1 MPQKNGLTRKQ
12 EIFLNA
18 LLEGSTIV
26 ASAKE
31 AGVTN
36 QTAHNWLDTP
46 EFAQVYEKSRKQLLN
61 QSLANLHAKF
71 GKAVDTLER
80 HLDEDS
86 GTIPRDQLK
95 SAEIV
100 VNTTIQTA
108 QLIER
113 IAELEALV
121 AQREQEDLYTVKFD
135 LRKVTPDE
143 RDILRRMNA
152 DIAVRE
158 NPTV

>member
-1 MPQKNGLTRKQ
+1 MAAATY
-12 EIFLNA
+12 
-18 LLEGSTIV
+18 
-26 ASAKE
+26 

-36 QTAHNWLDTP
+36 KTAHVWLDDPT
-46 EFAQVYEKSRKQLLN
+46 FTQIYEKSRKQLLD

-71 GKAVDTLER
+71 GKAVATLER
-80 HLDEDS
+80 HLNEDS

-108 QLIER
+108 QLLER
-113 IAELEALV
+113 IAELEAALAV
-121 AQREQEDLYTVKFD
+121 REQEEFYLVRFD

-143 RDILRRMNA
+143 RDMLRRMNA
-152 DIAVRE
+152 DIASRE
-158 NPTV
+158 ATL

>member
-1 MPQKNGLTRKQ
+1 MAAA
-12 EIFLNA
+12 E
-18 LLEGSTIV
+18 S
-26 ASAKE
+26 

-36 QTAHNWLDTP
+36 KTAHVWLDDP

-71 GKAVDTLER
+71 GKAVETLER
-80 HLDEDS
+80 HLDD
-86 GTIPRDQLK
+86 GTTIPRDQIK

-108 QLIER
+108 QLLER

-121 AQREQEDLYTVKFD
+121 AQREQEELYIVKFD
-135 LRKVTPDE
+135 LRKVTSGE

>member
-1 MPQKNGLTRKQ
+1 MTS
-12 EIFLNA
+12 

-26 ASAKE
+26 AAAAS

-36 QTAHNWLDTP
+36 KTAHVWLDDPT
-46 EFAQVYEKSRKQLLN
+46 FSQVYDKSRKQLLN
-61 QSLANLHAKF
+61 QSLAKLHAKF
-71 GKAVDTLER
+71 GNAVDTLER
-80 HLDEDS
+80 HLAEDS

-108 QLIER
+108 QLLER
-113 IAELEALV
+113 IAELEATL
-121 AQREQEDLYTVKFD
+121 AQREQEELYIVTFD

-152 DIAVRE
+152 DIAARE
-158 NPTV
+158 NTSF

>member
-1 MPQKNGLTRKQ
+1 MD
-12 EIFLNA
+12 A
-18 LLEGSTIV
+18 AGS
-26 ASAKE
+26 

-36 QTAHNWLDTP
+36 KTAHVWLDSP

-80 HLDEDS
+80 HLENTS
-86 GTIPRDQLK
+86 TIPRDQLK

-108 QLIER
+108 QLLER

-121 AQREQEDLYTVKFD
+121 AQREQEELYIVKFD

-143 RDILRRMNA
+143 RDTLRRMNA
-152 DIAVRE
+152 DIAVRA

>member
-36 QTAHNWLDTP
+36 QTAHNWLDSS
-46 EFAQVYEKSRKQLLN
+46 EFAQVYDKSRKQLLN

-80 HLDEDS
+80 HLDD
-86 GTIPRDQLK
+86 GTTIPRDQLK

-108 QLIER
+108 QLLER

-121 AQREQEDLYTVKFD
+121 AQREQEELYIVRFD

-143 RDILRRMNA
+143 RDTLRRMNA
-152 DIAVRE
+152 DILARE
-158 NPTV
+158 NHL

>member
-1 MPQKNGLTRKQ
+1 MAGNDSLTVKQ
-12 EIFLNA
+12 GKFLHA
-18 LLEGSTIV
+18 LLEGKTIV
-26 ASAKE
+26 DAASESGIAE
-31 AGVTN
+31 R
-36 QTAHNWLDTP
+36 TAHRWLNDPT
-46 EFAQVYEKSRKQLLN
+46 FTQAHEKARKQILN

-71 GKAVDTLER
+71 GKAVETLER
-80 HLDEDS
+80 HLDDT

-108 QLIER
+108 QLLEH
-113 IAELEALV
+113 IAELEAML
-121 AQREQEDLYTVKFD
+121 AQREQEELYIVKFD

-152 DIAVRE
+152 DIIARE
-158 NPTV
+158 THL

>member
-1 MPQKNGLTRKQ
+1 MSVNVSLTAKQ
-12 EIFLNA
+12 AFFLKA
-18 LLEGSTIV
+18 LLEGKTIV
-26 ASAKE
+26 DAAKE
-31 AGVTN
+31 SGVVER
-36 QTAHNWLDTP
+36 TAHRWLDDPT
-46 EFAQVYEKSRKQLLN
+46 FSQVYEKSRKQILN
-61 QSLANLHAKF
+61 QSLANLHSKF

-80 HLDEDS
+80 HLAEDS

-108 QLIER
+108 QLLER
-113 IAELEALV
+113 IADLEATV
-121 AQREQEDLYTVKFD
+121 AQREQEEMYIVKFD

-152 DIAVRE
+152 DIVSRE
-158 NPTV
+158 VQTL